1 MPWERAVNSSGCVAF
16 DGTNDYVDISSEST
30 FDLPNYLS
38 VSFWV
43 YRLGSTGF
51 WQPIITK
58 GNGGAANGGFFF
70 ALDNRTSGYVEFQI
84 ATNSSNILGKEA
96 PLLPGWNHVVGTYDK
111 NEAGTAKLKL
121 YVNGREGG
129 TYYPTGS
136 VTTIGL
142 NNYTLKFGTHEGATT
157 FAKILLDDVRI
168 YNRALTAAEV
178 QSIYRNSSSP
188 PTLGLVCYF
197 PLNEGT
203 GTTVTDSIGGLTGTL
218 TNGPTWQ
225 TQVAPRLRPDR
236 DVAPRAKAY
245 SLSFDGSNDYVA
257 LSSAVAATQW
267 TIAAWVK
274 IRSFQTSYMRIFS
287 QAADNLDV
295 AISPS
300 GLLAVF
306 DGGWKTFGT
315 SVGTSAWVYVAV
327 KFDGASLTPYVNG
340 VALTPQAGG
349 RALSG
354 NSELGRW
361 YGQNFATA
369 CFNGEMRDI
378 RVYASALSDANI
390 RTLVIGG
397 DVSGAVGKWELNE
410 GTGTTAADTGSGG
423 NNGTLTPNPT
433 GGPTWSTDVPQ
444 WWRQDRHTW
453 ALSFDG
459 TNDYVQ
465 VAAAGSGPLA
475 AIGTGDFTVSAWVKN
490 LNSGSYTQIISNWSV
505 TGFHFLKTTTGNRL
519 GAYVGDNVEIRC
531 DFVMPTDGVWTHCVV
546 TRQSGT
552 VKLYADGAER
562 SIVTGNNTGRTGSL
576 SASVTRIG
584 ANPGGSQV
592 WSGGIKDVRI
602 YDSALSA
609 SDIAKLANNVEPS
622 ATPVSHWPLDE
633 GAGTTAID
641 KISCNNGTLVNGPT
655 WTGDIP
661 QWFRRTIE
669 SSYAG
674 SFDGINDYINLGSD
688 ATIDNLASSDFT
700 VTSWINLSGSPSAG
714 LNYRIL
720 DKANS
725 SGLSGWEV
733 YVHDTNR
740 YLAAFVD
747 MGTTDANYISNVS
760 LALSTWYP
768 VAGVWSSSA
777 NTFKLYNA
785 AIETT
790 YSASTAGSGT
800 KPDDSA
806 NNMSIGALAP
816 LNARYF
822 NGKIDETCIYRRAL
836 TAAELADIAA
846 GYLVTAGMISR
857 YKLDNDAN
865 DVHGL
870 NHGTEQGGVSYSS
883 AVPATIAKRPRR
895 SGFPFA

>member
-1 MPWERAVNSSGCVAF
+1 MHLRGKPH
-16 DGTNDYVDISSEST
+16 
-30 FDLPNYLS
+30 L
-38 VSFWV
+38 
-43 YRLGSTGF
+43 
-51 WQPIITK
+51 
-58 GNGGAANGGFFF
+58 FF
-70 ALDNRTSGYVEFQI
+70 
-84 ATNSSNILGKEA
+84 
-96 PLLPGWNHVVGTYDK
+96 
-111 NEAGTAKLKL
+111 
-121 YVNGREGG
+121 
-129 TYYPTGS
+129 
-136 VTTIGL
+136 
-142 NNYTLKFGTHEGATT
+142 
-157 FAKILLDDVRI
+157 
-168 YNRALTAAEV
+168 
-178 QSIYRNSSSP
+178 
-188 PTLGLVCYF
+188 
-197 PLNEGT
+197 
-203 GTTVTDSIGGLTGTL
+203 GGLTGTL

-236 DVAPRAKAY
+236 DVAPRPKAY
-245 SLSFDGSNDYVA
+245 SLSFDGTNDCVSIGNVA
-257 LSSAVAATQW
+257 ALDFERTSTFSISAWFKLASTSGRQFLVSKEGHTDPWRGWAVEYNYTGSDNQIQFDLVNSGSLLSSVRTSGQTFSAGVWYHVLATNAGTGVGGMKIYINGVESATTTPYNTLGAN
-267 TIAAWVK
+267 TIVNSASVSLGSNNNSALFLNGSL
-274 IRSFQTSYMRIFS
+274 RDARIYNS
-287 QAADNLDV
+287 VLTAAD
-295 AISPS
+295 A
-300 GLLAVF
+300 
-306 DGGWKTFGT
+306 
-315 SVGTSAWVYVAV
+315 
-327 KFDGASLTPYVNG
+327 
-340 VALTPQAGG
+340 
-349 RALSG
+349 
-354 NSELGRW
+354 
-361 YGQNFATA
+361 
-369 CFNGEMRDI
+369 
-378 RVYASALSDANI
+378 

-397 DVSGAVGKWELNE
+397 NPSATPVGKWELNE

-459 TNDYVQ
+459 TNDYVNLGIGKINDLLRNAS
-465 VAAAGSGPLA
+465 AAAVTL
-475 AIGTGDFTVSAWVKN
+475 SAWVK
-490 LNSGSYTQIISNWSV
+490 YTALD
-505 TGFHFLKTTTGNRL
+505 TGQ
-519 GAYVGDNVEIRC
+519 YDNVVFCGRIAGNINTNANLWMSIRG
-531 DFVMPTDGVWTHCVV
+531 DGANAGKLLVGGRSKTSDSFQDRTSTAVIQANVWTHVACILDFANDKIYTVINGVV
-546 TRQSGT
+546 ESASSVTFGDSSYAVSSFSTGT
-552 VKLYADGAER
+552 YYD
-562 SIVTGNNTGRTGSL
+562 SIGEQGVAATYPFTGN
-576 SASVTRIG
+576 IC
-584 ANPGGSQV
+584 
-592 WSGGIKDVRI
+592 DVRL
-602 YDSALSA
+602 YTSAVSTTNL
-609 SDIAKLANNVEPS
+609 AKLANNVDPGI
-622 ATPVSHWPLDE
+622 ATAGYWPLDE
-633 GAGTTAID
+633 GAGTVTLD
-641 KISCNNGTLVNGPT
+641 KSGNGNNGTLSNGPVY
-655 WTGDIP
+655 TGDIP

-846 GYLVTAGMISR
+846 GYLVSAGLISR
-857 YKLDNDAN
+857 YKLDGNAN
-865 DVHGL
+865 DDFGL

-883 AVPATIAKRPRR
+883 AVPATIAKQPRR
-895 SGFPFA
+895 SMIPFV